1 MKGWDAASRAPSAR
15 GTAMVRALL
24 AGLAVAAGLAAA
36 PGTARANSTFFF
48 ATPGARVVVVP
59 QQHVFTSPPRPVMG
73 VPRVPVLVAPRQPVF
88 IAPPP
93 AIFVDPFCCAVP
105 QFRGATGLGGPG
117 RSGWVR

>member
-59 QQHVFTSPPRPVMG
+59 Q
-73 VPRVPVLVAPRQPVF
+73 VPVFVVPRQPVF